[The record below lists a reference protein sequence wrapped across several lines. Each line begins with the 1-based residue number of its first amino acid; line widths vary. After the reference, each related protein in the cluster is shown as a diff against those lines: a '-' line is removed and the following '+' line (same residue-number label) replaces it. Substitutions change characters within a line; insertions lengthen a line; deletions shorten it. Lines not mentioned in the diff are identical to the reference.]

1 MELLRFSP
9 WLTVASAAWMA
20 AQLLKVILH
29 TATNKRFEVSRLV
42 DTGGMPS
49 SHTAFVTSLSTAV
62 GWTEG
67 LASPLF
73 AITLCF
79 SLIVIYDATNLRRNA
94 GFQAQMVNELVVQ
107 LLQGKYLHEKF
118 PFKKL
123 RELLGHTPA
132 EVFVGAVLGIAIGL
146 ALMPVLRPL
155 ALP

>member
-1 MELLRFSP
+1 
-9 WLTVASAAWMA
+9 
-20 AQLLKVILH
+20 
-29 TATNKRFEVSRLV
+29 
-42 DTGGMPS
+42 MPS
-49 SHTAFVTSLSTAV
+49 SHTAFVCALSTSI

-67 LASPLF
+67 VKSAIF
-73 AITLCF
+73 AVTLCF

-132 EVFVGAVLGIAIGL
+132 EVFVGAIVGVGTAL
-146 ALMPVLRPL
+146 ALHTTLFITR
-155 ALP
+155 